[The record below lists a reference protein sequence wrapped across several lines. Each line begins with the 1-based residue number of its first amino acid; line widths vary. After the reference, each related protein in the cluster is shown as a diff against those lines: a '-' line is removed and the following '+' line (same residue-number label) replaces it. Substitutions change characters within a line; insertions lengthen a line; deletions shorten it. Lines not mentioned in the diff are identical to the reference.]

1 VLAVTVGL
9 LITLAVALGVM
20 FLVAFPYLRSGSR
33 ILTPDGER
41 VVERAKEQAKQK
53 PVAAAGTTWNGLIW
67 VQQRVSRAW
76 APVSALLHEAFDR
89 LESRQVVISETS
101 TETGSPAGPQAPHR
115 HAAGAGGAPAVGR
128 PRSIPVDSGP
138 IPEIPEVADDG
149 AQPSHRPDPARVIDL
164 RPGDEAE
171 HQDDHHAGSAR
182 HAR

>member
-53 PVAAAGTTWNGLIW
+53 PVAAAGSTWNGLISL
-67 VQQRVSRAW
+67 QQRVSRVW
-76 APVSALLHEAFDR
+76 APVSAFLHEAFDR

-101 TETGSPAGPQAPHR
+101 TETGSQPEVQPPLRPA
-115 HAAGAGGAPAVGR
+115 AAGGGVANVGR
-128 PRSIPVDSGP
+128 PRPVPADSGP
-138 IPEIPEVADDG
+138 IPEIADG
-149 AQPSHRPDPARVIDL
+149 APEHSGAADQPGPAQVIDL
-164 RPGDEAE
+164 RHGDEA
-171 HQDDHHAGSAR
+171 DHHAGSAR